1 MLRVAGRMAQSRP
14 DRKWWVMAA
23 VAVGVFSSTIDG
35 STVNLALPVL
45 ARELGASFAAVQWV
59 VLAYAFTVVGLMLI
73 AARLGDR
80 YGKKR
85 VYTTGFVVF
94 TLGSL
99 CCAGS
104 SSVGVL
110 LVGRVVQAVGGSALV
125 ALGAA
130 LVTEAF
136 PPTERGRAMG
146 LVGAIVSVGLVS
158 GPTLGGCI
166 LQALP
171 WQALFL
177 MNVPLGLV
185 GAALTLRFVPNDP
198 NLRAHPF
205 DWRGAVTLVAALLSF
220 LLAVTLSPRA
230 TESTMLL
237 VAALA
242 AALLGGVAFVKTERT
257 APFPLVDLELFSRSD
272 LSLGVFTG
280 WMAFVASS
288 GLVLL
293 VPFFLQDLQGRP
305 PAAAGLLMAVP
316 PLVMGLTSPLAG
328 WLSDRIGPRPLA
340 TLGLG
345 VLTGGYVLVGGL
357 RLDTPA
363 WEYLL
368 RIACLGLGM
377 GLFQSPN
384 NSAIMGAV
392 PRQQLGTASGLM
404 SLSRLLGQASG
415 VALVG
420 TVWAALTRFL
430 DPTRAGDP
438 MSAPLEVQRH
448 ALSWTAR
455 GLALFLA
462 GGVLLTLLHWRR
474 ERLAPLGT

>member
-1 MLRVAGRMAQSRP
+1 MTESRQTQ
-14 DRKWWVMAA
+14 KWWTMAA
-23 VAVGVFSSTIDG
+23 VAVGIFLSTVDG
-35 STVNLALPVL
+35 SIVNLALPQL
-45 ARELGASFAAVQWV
+45 AREFGATFAAVQWV
-59 VLAYAFTVVGLMLI
+59 VLAYSFTVVSLMLI

-85 VYTTGFVVF
+85 LYLVGFAVF

-99 CCAGS
+99 ACTLS
-104 SSVGVL
+104 SSIGVL
-110 LVGRVVQAVGGSALV
+110 LAGRVVQSVGGSGLV

-136 PPTERGRAMG
+136 PPAERGRAMG

-158 GPTLGGCI
+158 GPTLGGFI
-166 LQALP
+166 LEALP
-171 WQALFL
+171 WQAIFL
-177 MNVPLGLV
+177 VNVPLGVL
-185 GAALTLRFVPNDP
+185 GAGLTLRYVPSDLP
-198 NLRAHPF
+198 VRRQPF
-205 DWRGAVTLVAALLSF
+205 DWRGALLLVGTLLSF
-220 LLAVTLSPRA
+220 LLAVTLGPRA
-230 TESTMLL
+230 TGFSVLL
-237 VAALA
+237 VV
-242 AALLGGVAFVKTERT
+242 ALLASLVGMLAFVKAER
-257 APFPLVDLELFSRSD
+257 AARFPIVNLDLFSRPD
-272 LSLGVFTG
+272 LSVSVLTG

-305 PAAAGLLMAVP
+305 PAVAGLLMAVP

-328 WLSDRIGPRPLA
+328 WLSDRVGTRPLA

-345 VLTGGYVLVGGL
+345 VLMVGYLLIADL

-368 RIACLGLGM
+368 RIACVGLGM

-392 PRQQLGTASGLM
+392 PRQQLGSASGLL
-404 SLSRLLGQASG
+404 SLSRLLGQATG

-420 TVWAALTRFL
+420 AAWAALTRFL
-430 DPTRAGDP
+430 DPTRASDV
-438 MSAPLEVQRH
+438 MLAPLEVQRH

-462 GGVLLTLLHWRR
+462 GGVLLALLRWRR
-474 ERLAPLGT
+474 ERWAPLGT

>member
-1 MLRVAGRMAQSRP
+1 MTESTHVQ
-14 DRKWWVMAA
+14 KWGVMAT
-23 VAVGVFSSTIDG
+23 VAVGVFLSTIDG
-35 STVNLALPVL
+35 SIVSLALPVL
-45 ARELGASFAAVQWV
+45 ARELGATFAALQWV
-59 VLAYAFTVVGLMLI
+59 VLAYAFTVVSLMLV
-73 AARLGDR
+73 AARLADR

-85 VYTTGFVVF
+85 MYLAGFVIF

-99 CCAGS
+99 GCAASSGVGS
-104 SSVGVL
+104 L
-110 LVGRVVQAVGGSALV
+110 LAGRVVQSMGGAGLV

-136 PPTERGRAMG
+136 PATERGRAMG

-158 GPTLGGCI
+158 GPSLGGFI
-166 LQALP
+166 LEVLP
-171 WQALFL
+171 WQSLFL
-177 MNVPLGLV
+177 VNVPLGIL
-185 GAALTLRFVPNDP
+185 GAALTLRFVPSDP
-198 NLRAHPF
+198 SVRGQRF
-205 DWRGAVTLVAALLSF
+205 DWRGALLLVGTLLSF
-220 LLAVTLSPRA
+220 LLAVTLGPRA
-230 TESTMLL
+230 TEPSILL
-237 VAALA
+237 VAALLTS
-242 AALLGGVAFVKTERT
+242 LLGTLAFVKAER
-257 APFPLVDLELFSRSD
+257 AARFPLVDLELFSRPD
-272 LSLGVFTG
+272 LSVSVLTG

-293 VPFFLQDLQGRP
+293 VPFFLQDLQRRP

-328 WLSDRIGPRPLA
+328 WLSDRVGTRPLA

-345 VLTGGYVLVGGL
+345 VLTVGYLLVGGL

-368 RIACLGLGM
+368 RIGCLGLGM

-392 PRQQLGTASGLM
+392 PRQQLGTASGLL
-404 SLSRLLGQASG
+404 SLSRLLGQATG

-420 TVWAALTRFL
+420 AVWTALTRFL
-430 DPTRAGDP
+430 DPTRASDP
-438 MSAPLEVQRH
+438 MLAPLEVQRH
-448 ALSWTAR
+448 ALAWTAR

-474 ERLAPLGT
+474 ERLAPLGTYEAPRT

>member
-1 MLRVAGRMAQSRP
+1 MTEAGQRQ
-14 DRKWWVMAA
+14 KWWVMAA
-23 VAVGVFSSTIDG
+23 VTVGVFLSTIDG
-35 STVNLALPVL
+35 SMVNLALPVL
-45 ARELGASFAAVQWV
+45 ARELDATFAAVQWV
-59 VLAYAFTVVGLMLI
+59 VLAYAFTLVALMLV

-80 YGKKR
+80 YGKQR
-85 VYTTGFVVF
+85 VYLAGFVVF

-99 CCAGS
+99 CCAAS
-104 SSVGVL
+104 SSVGTL
-110 LVGRVVQAVGGSALV
+110 LAARVVQSVGASGLM

-130 LVTEAF
+130 LVAEAF
-136 PPTERGRAMG
+136 PPAERGRAMG
-146 LVGAIVSVGLVS
+146 LVGAVVSVGLVS
-158 GPTLGGCI
+158 GPTLGGLL

-177 MNVPLGLV
+177 VNLPLGVL
-185 GAALTLRFVPNDP
+185 GTALTLRFVPTDSP
-198 NLRAHPF
+198 VRAHPF
-205 DWRGAVTLVAALLSF
+205 DWRGALLLVGALLGF
-220 LLAVTLSPRA
+220 LLAITLGPHAAEPSV
-230 TESTMLL
+230 LL
-237 VAALA
+237 VT
-242 AALLGGVAFVKTERT
+242 ALLASLVGMFAFVKAQRT
-257 APFPLVDLELFSRSD
+257 ARSPLVDPELFSRAEVSVSV
-272 LSLGVFTG
+272 LTGSMVFL
-280 WMAFVASS
+280 ASS

-328 WLSDRIGPRPLA
+328 WLSDRVGTRPLA

-345 VLTGGYVLVGGL
+345 VLAVGYLLVSGL

-384 NSAIMGAV
+384 NSAVLGAV
-392 PRQQLGTASGLM
+392 PRQQLATASGLL
-404 SLSRLLGQASG
+404 SLSRLLGQATG

-420 TVWAALTRFL
+420 AAWTALTRLL
-430 DPTRAGDP
+430 DPTRAADP
-438 MSAPLEVQRH
+438 MLAPLEVQRH

-462 GGVLLTLLHWRR
+462 GGLVLTLLHWRR
-474 ERLAPLGT
+474 DRLAPLGT